1 MIKKVTTGFFFLS
14 TYIYDVIIL
23 FFIYIMTCAS
33 EDSKNLEAIGRLT
46 DFSAVGIV
54 YIIIVIIL
62 FPTDE
67 NLF

>member
-23 FFIYIMTCAS
+23 VFIYIMTCAS

-46 DFSAVGIV
+46 DFLAVGIV